1 MVDLLVFG
9 ASEGGIGHAVADC
22 ARGEGW
28 NVATAGPE
36 PDHDVRFA
44 WPELTIESIFDNLE
58 AAPRHLVCAVGVNL
72 YGNETWMHHEL
83 MVNAFIP
90 LRILQLWAHRFGS
103 GGGHGV
109 AISSNSAQVP
119 RSNSVGYCASKAA
132 LSQGVRALARTL
144 AKEGW
149 DESVWVVEPGI
160 VEDTPMTDHL
170 GLLHR
175 IPGGRTL
182 RAPELADVIVSN
194 LVSGYPWLNG
204 TTLRLDGGE
213 M

>member
-1 MVDLLVFG
+1 MVDLLVVG

-28 NVATAGPE
+28 TVVTAGPE
-36 PDHDVRFA
+36 PDHDVHFV
-44 WPELTIESIFDNLE
+44 WPSLTVESIFDDLGS
-58 AAPRHLVCAVGVNL
+58 APRHLVCAVGINNS
-72 YGNETWMHHEL
+72 GDRDDTWLHHEL
-83 MVNAFIP
+83 MVNAYLPIK
-90 LRILQLWAHRFGS
+90 ILQRWVDHGT
-103 GGGHGV
+103 GGHGV

-119 RSNSVGYCASKAA
+119 RSRSVGYCASKAA
-132 LSQGVRALARTL
+132 LSQGMRALARTL
-144 AKEGW
+144 AKGGW
-149 DESVWVVEPGI
+149 DESVWVVEPGL

-182 RAPELADVIVSN
+182 RAPELADVIISN
-194 LVSGYPWLNG
+194 LVSGYRWLNG